1 MRLIAKVGE
10 WFDARLQI
18 AAPIR
23 EAVEHPVPKN
33 TASWWYVF
41 GSAALVVFALQFVTG
56 ILLALVYVPS
66 AGEAW
71 SSLQAL
77 NHDVSLGWFIRALH
91 GWGSNFMVAI
101 VLIHMMQVFLFG
113 AYKFPRELTWI
124 VGVLL
129 LLMTLGMAFTGQ
141 VLRFDQDA
149 YWGLGIGAS
158 IASRVPVIGDA
169 VVKLMLGGP
178 IIAGATLS
186 RFFTLHVFVVPG
198 LLIGFVCLHLLMVLK
213 LGINE
218 WPMPGRIVRRA
229 TYVGEYHELTK
240 RDGAPFL
247 PYAAWKDAFFAAGVL
262 LAVSACAM
270 YFGPFGPTGQPDP
283 TIIQTV
289 PKPDYFFLW
298 LYAVLSLLPPSME
311 TPALLVGPVVIII
324 ALLLLPFLSGEGEK
338 SWRRRPIAVMTVLL
352 LAVALSTF
360 TRLAEVAPWSP
371 HMNAWSGD
379 AIPQQMLAGTTALE
393 RQGALVFQAK
403 QCRNCHALGA
413 SGGERGPALDG
424 VAVRLTQDQLIRQVI
439 QGGGNMPAYG
449 KNLNPAETTALV
461 AFLQRLHPPGQ
472 APARDASRGLVID
485 DGADRRPGG
494 GR

>member
-1 MRLIAKVGE
+1 
-10 WFDARLQI
+10 
-18 AAPIR
+18 
-23 EAVEHPVPKN
+23 
-33 TASWWYVF
+33 
-41 GSAALVVFALQFVTG
+41 
-56 ILLALVYVPS
+56 
-66 AGEAW
+66 
-71 SSLQAL
+71 
-77 NHDVSLGWFIRALH
+77 
-91 GWGSNFMVAI
+91 
-101 VLIHMMQVFLFG
+101 
-113 AYKFPRELTWI
+113 
-124 VGVLL
+124 
-129 LLMTLGMAFTGQ
+129 MAFTGQ

-169 VVKLMLGGP
+169 IVKLMLGGP

-186 RFFTLHVFVVPG
+186 RFFALHVFVVPG
-198 LLIGFVCLHLLMVLK
+198 LLIGFVCLHVLMVLK

-218 WPMPGRIVRRA
+218 WPMPGRVVRRA
-229 TYVGEYHELTK
+229 TYLGEYHQLTK
-240 RDGAPFL
+240 TDGAPFL

-262 LAVSACAM
+262 LAVTACAV
-270 YFGPFGPTGQPDP
+270 YFGPFGPTGRPDP

-311 TPALLVGPVVIII
+311 TPALLIGPVVIIV

-338 SWRRRPIAVMTVLL
+338 SWKRRPIAVLTVLL

-379 AIPQQMLAGTTALE
+379 PIPQPMLKGTTALE

-403 QCRNCHALGA
+403 QCRNCHALGDL
-413 SGGERGPALDG
+413 GGERGPSLDE

-449 KNLNPAETTALV
+449 KNLSPAETTALV
-461 AFLQRLHPPGQ
+461 AFLQTLHPPGQ
-472 APARDASRGLVID
+472 APATDASRGLVID

-494 GR
+494 R